1 MAEKGSP
8 KESVAK
14 YAQRIDPKREKLSPE
29 QQEFMRKTE
38 MAQWRKNA
46 GKLRGRNLVTGLVI
60 GGIVLGICILP
71 MFHDKQRCS
80 RQTDRL
86 LTGMQTGTSCS
97 STVSTCR
104 LLSMFLNSVYMEAS
118 LHVPQQCLHEGFSPC
133 SSTVS
138 TWRLL

>member
-60 GGIVLGICILP
+60 GGIVLGIYCALSQTFNFAATHSP
-71 MFHDKQRCS
+71 SYRNKQ
-80 RQTDRL
+80 
-86 LTGMQTGTSCS
+86 
-97 STVSTCR
+97 
-104 LLSMFLNSVYMEAS
+104 N
-118 LHVPQQCLHEGFSPC
+118 
-133 SSTVS
+133 
-138 TWRLL
+138 